1 MGQQQLLLVIL
12 VTILVGIATVVAL
25 SVFGSS
31 NRNANVDA
39 VRQDMLT
46 IAASAQ
52 GWYIKPEMM
61 GGGNSSFDGS
71 TTTAGVGM
79 TFKDISFP
87 ADSIYAGDKIASNMN
102 GTYEIVSESANN
114 FVLKGTPATNTNYVA
129 GTSGS
134 TAGTANGYLEVSVFN
149 QKLGTWTDATK

>member
-46 IAASAQ
+46 IAASSQ
-52 GWYIKPEMM
+52 GWYIKPTMM
-61 GGGNSSFDGS
+61 GGGNSSF
-71 TTTAGVGM
+71 VGM
-79 TFKDISFP
+79 KFQDISFP
-87 ADSIYAGDKIASNMN
+87 ADSIYSDSLTASNMN
-102 GTYEIVSESANN
+102 GTYVISGETSTQ
-114 FVLKGTPATNTNYVA
+114 FTLTGTPSTNTGYVA
-129 GTSGS
+129 GTEGSGS
-134 TAGTANGYLEVSVFN
+134 GLNGGTLVVTVEN
-149 QKLGTWTDATK
+149 QKVVNWVDKTK

>member
-25 SVFGSS
+25 RVFGNS

-52 GWYIKPEMM
+52 GWYIKPTMM
-61 GGGNSSFDGS
+61 GGGNSSFD
-71 TTTAGVGM
+71 GM

-87 ADSIYAGDKIASNMN
+87 ADSIYSDMLTASNMN
-102 GTYEIVSESANN
+102 GTYTIVSENGSN
-114 FVLKGTPATNTNYVA
+114 FVLEGTPSTNSGYSA
-129 GTSGS
+129 GTKG
-134 TAGTANGYLEVSVFN
+134 AGTGLNGGYLQVTVGN
-149 QKLGTWTDATK
+149 QKLTGWVDKTK

>member
-46 IAASAQ
+46 IAASSQ
-52 GWYIKPEMM
+52 GWYIKPKMM
-61 GGGNSSFDGS
+61 GGGNSSF
-71 TTTAGVGM
+71 VGM
-79 TFKDISFP
+79 HFQDISFP
-87 ADSIYAGDKIASNMN
+87 ADSIYADSVTASNMN
-102 GTYEIVSESANN
+102 GTYQLSSETATS
-114 FVLKGTPATNTNYVA
+114 FTLTGTPATNTGYVA
-129 GTSGS
+129 GTV
-134 TAGTANGYLEVSVFN
+134 GTGTGLNGGYLQVNVYN
-149 QKLGTWTDATK
+149 QKLGTWTDKTK

>member
-46 IAASAQ
+46 IAASSQ
-52 GWYIKPEMM
+52 GWYIKPTMM
-61 GGGNSSFDGS
+61 GGGNSSF
-71 TTTAGVGM
+71 VGM
-79 TFKDISFP
+79 HFQDISFP
-87 ADSIYAGDKIASNMN
+87 ADSIYSDSLHASNMN
-102 GTYEIVSESANN
+102 GTYELKSETSTDYTL
-114 FVLKGTPATNTNYVA
+114 VGTPSTNTNYSA
-129 GTSGS
+129 GTSGTGS
-134 TAGTANGYLEVSVFN
+134 GLAGGYLQVNVYN
-149 QKLGTWTDATK
+149 QKLGTWTDKTK